1 MKKFNAYQ
9 YNRLIAGVKTFQR
22 IIAPLAHA
30 DRDVVNA
37 SPSKYRAALVA
48 AAAVANCSGPLLSLV
63 IFGETLK
70 GCTRCG
76 IGRWGREGAFEGCTP
91 QTRFDAYADPA
102 ALVAATCGPCPDSVA
117 DVADLS
123 ASLF

>member
-1 MKKFNAYQ
+1 MNKFNAHQ

-30 DRDVVNA
+30 DRNVVNA
-37 SPSKYRAALVA
+37 TPSKYRAALVA

-70 GCTRCG
+70 GHTRCG
-76 IGRWGREGAFEGCTP
+76 IGRCGRDGAFEGRTP
-91 QTRFDAYADPA
+91 QSRFDAYGDPA
-102 ALVAATCGPCPDSVA
+102 SLVAATCGPCPENVDNV
-117 DVADLS
+117 VDLS

>member
-30 DRDVVNA
+30 DRKVVNA
-37 SPSKYRAALVA
+37 APSEYRAALVA

-63 IFGETLK
+63 IFGKTLK
-70 GCTRCG
+70 NYTRCG
-76 IGRWGREGAFEGCTP
+76 IGRCGHDGVFEGCTP
-91 QTRFDAYADPA
+91 QARFDAYADPA
-102 ALVAATCGPCPDSVA
+102 ELVAATCGPCPESVDHA
-117 DVADLS
+117 VDLS